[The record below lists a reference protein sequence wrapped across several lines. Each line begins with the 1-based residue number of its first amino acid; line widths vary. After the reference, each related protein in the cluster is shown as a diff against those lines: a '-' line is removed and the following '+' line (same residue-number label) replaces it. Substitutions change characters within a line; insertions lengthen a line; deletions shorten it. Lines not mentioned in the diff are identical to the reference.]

1 MGDQINIKQ
10 IISNLPEQ
18 PGVYKYFDE
27 KEEIIYVGKA
37 KNLKKRVNSYFVKK
51 HDNNKTNVLVSKIR
65 NIQYTIVDT
74 EFDALLLE
82 NTLIKELQPR
92 YNINLK
98 DDKSYPLIKITKEAF
113 PKVYAVRNPVKDG
126 SEYFGPYASG
136 KMMHTILELTQK
148 LYPTRNCNLNLNAK
162 TIAAGNFKVCLE
174 YQIGNCKGPCQG
186 LQLEESYKQ
195 TIANIKHILRG
206 NLAEVKR
213 HIKTQIEDAVAR
225 LAFEEAQE
233 YKEKLISLESYQS
246 KSTVVNNSISNVDV
260 FGIISSSSS
269 AFINYLRV
277 VDGMI
282 IQSQN
287 LEIKKKIDESDE
299 EILLNAIAQFKN
311 SNQWESMEFIVP
323 IQLEIESEIPM
334 TVPISGDKKKLLDL
348 SMKNAFYLKQE
359 RQLAADKLDPTLKV
373 DRLLTQM
380 QKDLRLTTLPRHIEC
395 FDNSNIQGTNPV
407 SACVVFRNGRP
418 SKSDY
423 RHFNIKTVEGPND
436 FASMIEV
443 LTRRYTRMLQEGSDL
458 PDLVVVDGGKGQLS
472 SAVEAFR
479 SMGIYGKVPV
489 IGIAKRLEELY
500 YPNDSL
506 PLYLDKKSETL
517 KIIQQMRDEAHRFGI
532 THHRN
537 RRSKGFTITTL
548 TEVDGVGEKTSQML
562 LSAFKS
568 VKKIKE
574 ASEEE
579 LSNIIGAKLAKAVY
593 LHFNENN

>member
-1 MGDQINIKQ
+1 MGDLLKIKE

-37 KNLKKRVNSYFVKK
+37 KNLKKRVNSYFVKR

-162 TIAAGNFKVCLE
+162 NIASGNFKVCLE

-186 LQLEESYKQ
+186 FQTEESYKQ
-195 TIANIKHILRG
+195 TISNIKHILRG

-213 HIKTQIEDAVAR
+213 HIKTQIEDAVSR

-233 YKEKLISLESYQS
+233 YKEKLLSLESYQS
-246 KSTVVNNSISNVDV
+246 KSTVVNNSINNVDV
-260 FGIISSSSS
+260 FGIVSSSSS

-311 SNQWESMEFIVP
+311 SNQWESKEFIVP
-323 IQLEIESEIPM
+323 IQLEIDSMIPM
-334 TVPISGDKKKLLDL
+334 TVPTSGDRKKLLDL

-407 SACVVFRNGRP
+407 SACVVFKNGRP

-443 LTRRYTRMLQEGSDL
+443 LTRRYTRLLQENSPL

-479 SMGIYGKVPV
+479 AMGIYGKVPV

-517 KIIQQMRDEAHRFGI
+517 KVIQQMRDEAHRFGI

-537 RRSKGFTITTL
+537 RRSKGFTITSL
-548 TEVDGVGEKTSQML
+548 TEIDGVGEKTSQLL

-574 ASEEE
+574 ASEED
-579 LSNIIGAKLAKAVY
+579 LTKIIGAKLANSVY

>member
-1 MGDQINIKQ
+1 MGDLLNIKE

-37 KNLKKRVNSYFVKK
+37 KNLKKRVNSYFVKR

-162 TIAAGNFKVCLE
+162 NIANGNFKVCLE

-186 LQLEESYKQ
+186 FQSEESYKQ
-195 TIANIKHILRG
+195 TISNIKHILRG

-213 HIKTQIEDAVAR
+213 HIKTQIEDAVSR

-233 YKEKLISLESYQS
+233 YKEKLLSLESYQS
-246 KSTVVNNSISNVDV
+246 KSTVVNNSINNVDV
-260 FGIISSSSS
+260 FGIVSSSSA

-311 SNQWESMEFIVP
+311 SNQWESKEFIVP
-323 IQLEIESEIPM
+323 IQLEIDSKIPM
-334 TVPISGDKKKLLDL
+334 TVPTAGDRKKLLDL

-407 SACVVFRNGRP
+407 SACVVFKNGRP

-443 LTRRYTRMLQEGSDL
+443 LTRRYTRLLQENSPL

-479 SMGIYGKVPV
+479 AMGIYGKVPV

-517 KIIQQMRDEAHRFGI
+517 KVIQQMRDEAHRFGI

-537 RRSKGFTITTL
+537 RRSKGFTITSL
-548 TEVDGVGEKTSQML
+548 TEIEGVGEKTSQLL

-574 ASEEE
+574 ATEED
-579 LSNIIGAKLAKAVY
+579 LTKIIGAKLAKSVY
-593 LHFNENN
+593 LHFNEDN

>member
-1 MGDQINIKQ
+1 
-10 IISNLPEQ
+10 
-18 PGVYKYFDE
+18 
-27 KEEIIYVGKA
+27 
-37 KNLKKRVNSYFVKK
+37 
-51 HDNNKTNVLVSKIR
+51 
-65 NIQYTIVDT
+65 
-74 EFDALLLE
+74 
-82 NTLIKELQPR
+82 
-92 YNINLK
+92 
-98 DDKSYPLIKITKEAF
+98 
-113 PKVYAVRNPVKDG
+113 
-126 SEYFGPYASG
+126 
-136 KMMHTILELTQK
+136 
-148 LYPTRNCNLNLNAK
+148 
-162 TIAAGNFKVCLE
+162 
-174 YQIGNCKGPCQG
+174 
-186 LQLEESYKQ
+186 
-195 TIANIKHILRG
+195 
-206 NLAEVKR
+206 
-213 HIKTQIEDAVAR
+213 
-225 LAFEEAQE
+225 
-233 YKEKLISLESYQS
+233 
-246 KSTVVNNSISNVDV
+246 
-260 FGIISSSSS
+260 
-269 AFINYLRV
+269 
-277 VDGMI
+277 MI

-311 SNQWESMEFIVP
+311 SNQWESKEFIVP

-380 QKDLRLTTLPRHIEC
+380 QKDLRLRTLPRHIEC

-479 SMGIYGKVPV
+479 AMGIYGKVPV

-574 ASEEE
+574 ASEED
-579 LSNIIGAKLAKAVY
+579 LTKVIGPKLAKSVY
-593 LHFNENN
+593 QHFNENN